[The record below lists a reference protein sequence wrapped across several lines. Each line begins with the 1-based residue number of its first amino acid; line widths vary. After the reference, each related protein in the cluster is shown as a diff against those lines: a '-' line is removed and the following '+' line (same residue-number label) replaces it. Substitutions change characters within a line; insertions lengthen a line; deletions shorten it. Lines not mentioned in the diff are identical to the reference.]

1 MRKHKEKKLAFLYM
15 IYYNRKE
22 ISVRLYT
29 IIHYGRLKEG
39 EEETMSLTL
48 SKKAQA
54 VKPSSTLAITAKAN
68 ELKAK
73 GLDVVGFGAGE
84 PDFNTPDNICEAAI
98 NAIHA
103 GFTKYTPASGTAE
116 LKQAICRK
124 FELFNKLHYEPNQIV
139 VSNGGKHSLTNVFSA
154 ILNPGDEVVIP
165 SPYWLSYPEIVRLA
179 DGVPVIVR
187 CGKEQ
192 SYKITAEQLAA
203 ACTGKTK
210 AFVLNTP
217 NNPTGMIYTREE
229 LEALAKVIVEKDI
242 YCVADEMYENL
253 IYEGNEA
260 VSIASLNEEIY
271 KRTITCS
278 GVAKSYAMTGWRIGY
293 TGSSAEI
300 AKLMG
305 SVQSHQTSNPNSI
318 AQKATVEALL
328 GPQDTV
334 IAMNKEF
341 DRRRDYMYER
351 ISKMEL
357 VDAIRPLG
365 AFYIFVDISRLLP
378 RFYKGEEIGN
388 VGRLAEILI
397 EDYMTAVIPCADFG
411 FDDHIRLSYAISME
425 QIKKGLDR
433 IERFIKDTE
442 EGK

>member
-1 MRKHKEKKLAFLYM
+1 MA
-15 IYYNRKE
+15 
-22 ISVRLYT
+22 
-29 IIHYGRLKEG
+29 
-39 EEETMSLTL
+39 LTL

-84 PDFNTPDNICEAAI
+84 PDFNTPANICDAAI
-98 NAIHA
+98 SAIHA
-103 GFTKYTPASGTAE
+103 GFTKYTPAAGTVE
-116 LKQAICRK
+116 LKQAICKK
-124 FELFNKLHYEPNQIV
+124 FETFNKLHYEPNQIV
-139 VSNGGKHSLTNVFSA
+139 VSNGGKHSLTNIFSA
-154 ILNPGDEVVIP
+154 ILNPGDEVIIP
-165 SPYWLSYPEIVRLA
+165 APFWLSYPEIVRLA

-192 SYKITAEQLAA
+192 GYKMTAEQLAA
-203 ACTGKTK
+203 ACTENTK
-210 AFVLNTP
+210 AVVLNTP

-253 IYEGNEA
+253 IYEGYEA

-334 IAMNKEF
+334 QEMNKEF
-341 DRRRDYMYER
+341 DKRRIYMYER
-351 ISKMEL
+351 VAKMDL
-357 VDAIRPLG
+357 VDALKPLG
-365 AFYIFVDISRLLP
+365 AFYVFIDVSKLLEKS
-378 RFYKGEEIGN
+378 YKGEKIAD
-388 VGRLAEILI
+388 VGKLAKILI

-433 IERFIKDTE
+433 IEQFIKDVQ
-442 EGK
+442 

>member
-1 MRKHKEKKLAFLYM
+1 MA
-15 IYYNRKE
+15 
-22 ISVRLYT
+22 
-29 IIHYGRLKEG
+29 
-39 EEETMSLTL
+39 LTL

-84 PDFNTPDNICEAAI
+84 PDFNTPANICDAAI
-98 NAIHA
+98 SAIHA
-103 GFTKYTPASGTAE
+103 GFTKYTPAAGTVE
-116 LKQAICRK
+116 LKQAICKK
-124 FELFNKLHYEPNQIV
+124 FENFNKLHYEPNQIV
-139 VSNGGKHSLTNVFSA
+139 VSNGGKHSLTNIFSA
-154 ILNPGDEVVIP
+154 ILNPGDEVIIP
-165 SPYWLSYPEIVRLA
+165 APFWLSYPEIVRLA

-192 SYKITAEQLAA
+192 GYKMTAEQLAA
-203 ACTGKTK
+203 ACTENTK
-210 AFVLNTP
+210 AVVLNTP

-253 IYEGNEA
+253 IYEGYEA

-334 IAMNKEF
+334 QEMNKEF
-341 DRRRDYMYER
+341 DKRRIYMYER
-351 ISKMEL
+351 VAKMDL
-357 VDAIRPLG
+357 VDALKPLG
-365 AFYIFVDISRLLP
+365 AFYVFIDVSKLLEKS
-378 RFYKGEEIGN
+378 YKGEKIAD
-388 VGRLAEILI
+388 VSKLAKILI

-433 IERFIKDTE
+433 IEQFIKDVR
-442 EGK
+442 